1 MRKYTHQDLRI
12 SCMLSTWKEI
22 TMLVKTAELT
32 YFTILMIF
40 LSRHLSLVLLGN
52 TNHDCMKI
60 LNENKLERDCEELL
74 CLLPATQM

>member
-22 TMLVKTAELT
+22 TMLVKTAEFT

-40 LSRHLSLVLLGN
+40 SAAPFSSVARQH
-52 TNHDCMKI
+52 
-60 LNENKLERDCEELL
+60 E
-74 CLLPATQM
+74 P